1 MPTIEEGLEIRNY
14 CDGLGLAYPFW
25 TIEYKV
31 VLNNV
36 DALPYKK
43 GYAIGKKSK
52 GYVKGV
58 LTKFRPVL
66 LGVIKDGE
74 RE

>member
-25 TIEYKV
+25 TSEYKV

-36 DALPYKK
+36 NACKK
-43 GYAIGKKSK
+43 GYTIGKKSK
-52 GYVKGV
+52 GYAKGL